1 MGWLRLLF
9 QITDDLLDVTGDL
22 SVMGK
27 MPGQDVTDK
36 KITYVTMLGI
46 DETKYFA
53 KQEIKAAK
61 KVIENIKYN
70 QTLSELLDF
79 IYKRIK

>member
-1 MGWLRLLF
+1 
-9 QITDDLLDVTGDL
+9 
-22 SVMGK
+22 
-27 MPGQDVTDK
+27 
-36 KITYVTMLGI
+36 MLGI

-53 KQEIKAAK
+53 QQEIKVAK

-70 QTLSELLDF
+70 QILSELLDF